1 MRRHSHALLG
11 SRIRDNPVAVSTMAN
26 WSAEES
32 VARQREIQMRR
43 VAAASLVGTTIEW
56 YDFLLYA
63 TMAGV
68 IFNRYFFAERNI
80 VVNTLLAYGTF
91 AAGFFMRP
99 LGGLLFGHFG
109 DRIGRK
115 PLPVLALMIMGLAT
129 FLIGLL
135 PTYEQIG
142 VWAPVLLVTLR
153 LVQGTALGGE
163 WGGAVLMSYEFARP
177 QERAYYAC
185 FPQIGLALGLCC
197 STLVVSFLS
206 FVLSEPDF
214 DAWGWRVAFMLSIAL
229 LAVGLFIRL
238 RVLETPEFAR
248 TQSRNEIVR
257 MPMLAVLRAHPGNVL
272 LGGGARLIEG
282 MVFTIYAILPLTY
295 LANVAK
301 MSRTAVLAAVTVAAF
316 VLIFTIP
323 LASRLADRTS
333 RRKLFVIF
341 SLLSGFA
348 GFPALWLMQHSESAW
363 IASAC
368 IVIALGV
375 LWAPIYGPQAAMF
388 CDLFDTQVRYSGV
401 SLVYGLGAILS
412 VPLTPLVL
420 TSILQANDNRPWL
433 VGAYVCAAGLISASC
448 AAAMRQVP

>member
-1 MRRHSHALLG
+1 LEG
-11 SRIRDNPVAVSTMAN
+11 SDRDNSVAMNTMAN
-26 WSAEES
+26 CCTEES
-32 VARQREIQMRR
+32 ITHEREIQVRR

-115 PLPVLALMIMGLAT
+115 PLLILALMIMGVAT

-135 PTYEQIG
+135 PTYAQIG

-153 LVQGTALGGE
+153 LMQGIALGGE

-177 QERAYYAC
+177 QNRAYYAC

-206 FVLSEPDF
+206 FILSERDF
-214 DAWGWRVAFMLSIAL
+214 DAWGWRVAFMLSIVL
-229 LAVGLFIRL
+229 LAVGLFVRL

-248 TQSRNEIVR
+248 AQARNEVVR
-257 MPMLAVLRAHPGNVL
+257 MPMWDVLRAHPANVL

-282 MVFTIYAILPLTY
+282 MAFTIYAILPLSY

-301 MSRTAVLAAVTVAAF
+301 MSRTAVLVAITLAAF
-316 VLIFTIP
+316 ALIFTIP
-323 LASRLADRTS
+323 LASLLADRTS
-333 RRKLFVIF
+333 RKKLFVIF
-341 SLLSGFA
+341 SLLNGFA
-348 GFPALWLMQHSESAW
+348 AFPALWLMQNSGSVW

-375 LWAPIYGPQAAMF
+375 LWAPLYGPQAAMF
-388 CDLFDTQVRYSGV
+388 CDLFDTPVRYSGV

-412 VPLTPLVL
+412 VPLTPLVVG
-420 TSILQANDNRPWL
+420 TILQTDDNRPWL
-433 VGAYVCAAGLISASC
+433 VGAYVCGAGMISAMC
-448 AAAMRQVP
+448 AAAMKRVP